1 MKFIDEA
8 KILVAAGDGGNG
20 IASFRREK
28 YEPEGGPDG
37 GDGGHGGSVQVVAD
51 RNVSVVEGS
60 IGIFQRRVLVS
71 DDEWTTARDALIA
84 AGNALP
90 F

>member
-37 GDGGHGGSVQVVAD
+37 GDGGHGGSVHVVAD
-51 RNVSVVEGS
+51 RNVNTLIEYRYA
-60 IGIFQRRVLVS
+60 RRFAPS
-71 DDEWTTARDALIA
+71 AGRTAAPVTATASA
-84 AGNALP
+84 ARI
-90 F
+90 